1 MIKQSFETGHHEW
14 EKQNNVTRK
23 YGKKLYDIYRCK
35 HCGIEGKSYQIGTI
49 SIQNK
54 FYKKAPCCLGIQ
66 QKKPTKL
73 KVLCCTAFSPEFDN
87 IIKGCIFDILP
98 PPPGEDNKL
107 GEWMENLNISKSIV
121 SNPINLRIN
130 ENTTHFRNQRS

>member
-14 EKQNNVTRK
+14 EKQNNVTRE

-54 FYKKAPCCLGIQ
+54 FYKKAPCCPGVQ

-87 IIKGCIFDILP
+87 IIKGCILDILP
-98 PPPGEDNKL
+98 PPPGEDNR
-107 GEWMENLNISKSIV
+107 W
-121 SNPINLRIN
+121 RI
-130 ENTTHFRNQRS
+130 

>member
-35 HCGIEGKSYQIGTI
+35 HCGIERKSYQIGTI

-54 FYKKAPCCLGIQ
+54 FYKKAPCCPGVQ

-87 IIKGCIFDILP
+87 IIKSPLEFYP
-98 PPPGEDNKL
+98 QP
-107 GEWMENLNISKSIV
+107 
-121 SNPINLRIN
+121 
-130 ENTTHFRNQRS
+130 

>member
-54 FYKKAPCCLGIQ
+54 FYKKAPCCPGVQ

-87 IIKGCIFDILP
+87 IIKGCILDILFSCS
-98 PPPGEDNKL
+98 
-107 GEWMENLNISKSIV
+107 MENLNISKSIV

-130 ENTTHFRNQRS
+130 ENTTHFRNQRSRWNRNV

>member
-54 FYKKAPCCLGIQ
+54 FYKKAPCCPGVTTEKAYKAESFMLYSF
-66 QKKPTKL
+66 
-73 KVLCCTAFSPEFDN
+73 FSR
-87 IIKGCIFDILP
+87 
-98 PPPGEDNKL
+98 
-107 GEWMENLNISKSIV
+107 V
-121 SNPINLRIN
+121 
-130 ENTTHFRNQRS
+130 

>member
-23 YGKKLYDIYRCK
+23 YGKKKLYDIYRCK

-54 FYKKAPCCLGIQ
+54 FYKKALPFAAQ
-66 QKKPTKL
+66 AYNRKKAYKAESFML
-73 KVLCCTAFSPEFDN
+73 YSFFSR
-87 IIKGCIFDILP
+87 
-98 PPPGEDNKL
+98 
-107 GEWMENLNISKSIV
+107 V
-121 SNPINLRIN
+121 
-130 ENTTHFRNQRS
+130 

>member
-54 FYKKAPCCLGIQ
+54 FYKK
-66 QKKPTKL
+66 
-73 KVLCCTAFSPEFDN
+73 FDK
-87 IIKGCIFDILP
+87 IIKGCILDILP

-107 GEWMENLNISKSIV
+107 GEWGWA
-121 SNPINLRIN
+121 
-130 ENTTHFRNQRS
+130 

>member
-54 FYKKAPCCLGIQ
+54 FYKKAPCCPSVQ

-87 IIKGCIFDILP
+87 IIKGCILDILP
-98 PPPGEDNKL
+98 PPLGEDNKL
-107 GEWMENLNISKSIV
+107 GEWV
-121 SNPINLRIN
+121 WA
-130 ENTTHFRNQRS
+130 